1 MENLSQLLS
10 VKSETFN
17 LKNLDLKVKQKQ
29 LTISEYREYLKIN
42 EQKDFKETMF
52 YALEKSMVDPKMVTR
67 EEFFSDD
74 LVPLSELVFQEIFL
88 NIPKIGKS
96 KKEVIE
102 YEKMMS
108 DLAVNI
114 DNKTEEEIEEEVEKK

>member
-1 MENLSQLLS
+1 MEKLSQLLS

-17 LKNLDLKVKQKQ
+17 LKTIDLKVKQKQ